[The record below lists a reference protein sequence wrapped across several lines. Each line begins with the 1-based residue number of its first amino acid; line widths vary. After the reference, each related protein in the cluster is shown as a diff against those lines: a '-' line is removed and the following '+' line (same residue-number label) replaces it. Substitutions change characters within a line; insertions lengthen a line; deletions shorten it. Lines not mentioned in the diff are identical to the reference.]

1 MARSLNVQIVR
12 TMCVVAIVDFVIMVL
27 TAVILVYMVEWL
39 EEWLQVELH
48 ELYEWFYLIISISF
62 GLIPGVVVGWRLAH
76 KIMLPLKSV
85 ATAVRSIAS
94 GDFSARAIAA
104 QSSFFEAEALIVD
117 FNAMAARLERAEEE
131 LKYSNS
137 ATAHELRTPLTVL
150 LGSLQGLSDGV
161 VEPSSELY
169 ERLICQVTD
178 LTGMVEDLR
187 TFDLANA
194 GALEIDLQEVDLT
207 VEAEVVISSME
218 QKLVSAGIKI
228 EREFGRAV
236 VVADPRRMRQALLA
250 LLDNACRY
258 APGSTVVVQT
268 FTAENR
274 AGMRCSDTGPGMQLD
289 AQARAFD
296 RFWRGGDARACTS
309 GGSGLGLSIVKA
321 IARLHHGDAT
331 IVSTGKVGFA
341 LEVWVPLAQHRPEGG
356 DGANPGAA
364 FGSATI
370 AASKMAAI
378 GSGVAG
384 PRGGFTATAVADFSR
399 CDRSLL
405 Y

>member
-1 MARSLNVQIVR
+1 MARSLNAQIIR
-12 TMCVVAIVDFVIMVL
+12 TICVLTLVDFV
-27 TAVILVYMVEWL
+27 TVILSTVLLVLMVEWL
-39 EEWLQVELH
+39 EMEPGDISDT
-48 ELYEWFYLIISISF
+48 YASYFYIILFLI
-62 GLIPGVVVGWRLAH
+62 GLIPSVVVGWRLAH
-76 KIMLPLKSV
+76 KIMRPLKAV

-94 GDFSARAIAA
+94 GDFSARAKATH
-104 QSSFFEAEALIVD
+104 SSFSEAEALIVD

-161 VEPSSELY
+161 VEPSSQLY
-169 ERLICQVTD
+169 ELLICQVKD

-194 GALEIDLQEVDLT
+194 GTLEIDLEEVDLT
-207 VEAEVVISSME
+207 MEAEVVISSME
-218 QKLVSAGIKI
+218 QKLASAGITI

-236 VVADPRRMRQALLA
+236 VLADPRRMRQVLLA

-258 APGSTVVVQT
+258 APGCTVVVQT

-274 AGMRCSDTGPGMQLD
+274 AGMRCSDTGPGMPLD

-296 RFWRGGDARACTS
+296 RFWRGGDSRARTC
-309 GGSGLGLSIVKA
+309 GGSGLGLSIVRA

-331 IVSTGKVGFA
+331 IIDTDSEGGLA
-341 LEVWVPLAQHRPEGG
+341 LEVWVPLVQHPFEDG
-356 DGANPGAA
+356 DGANLGAA
-364 FGSATI
+364 FRS
-370 AASKMAAI
+370 
-378 GSGVAG
+378 GSGVAS
-384 PRGGFTATAVADFSR
+384 RAVASLVTAVADFSR

>member
-1 MARSLNVQIVR
+1 MARSLNAQIIR
-12 TMCVVAIVDFVIMVL
+12 TICVLTMVDFV
-27 TAVILVYMVEWL
+27 TVILSTVLLVLVVEWL
-39 EEWLQVELH
+39 EMEPGDISDT
-48 ELYEWFYLIISISF
+48 YASYFYIILFLI

-76 KIMLPLKSV
+76 KIMRPLKAV

-94 GDFSARAIAA
+94 GDFSARAKATH
-104 QSSFFEAEALIVD
+104 SSFSEAEALIVD

-150 LGSLQGLSDGV
+150 LGSLQGLSEGV
-161 VEPSSELY
+161 IEPSSELY
-169 ERLICQVTD
+169 ELLICQVKD

-194 GALEIDLQEVDLT
+194 GTLEIDLEEVDLT
-207 VEAEVVISSME
+207 MEAEVVISSME
-218 QKLVSAGIKI
+218 QKLASAGITI

-236 VVADPRRMRQALLA
+236 VLADPRRMRQVLLA

-274 AGMRCSDTGPGMQLD
+274 AGMRCLDTGPGMPLD

-296 RFWRGGDARACTS
+296 RFWRGGDSRARTC
-309 GGSGLGLSIVKA
+309 GGSGLGLSIVRA

-331 IVSTGKVGFA
+331 IIDTDSEGGLA
-341 LEVWVPLAQHRPEGG
+341 LEVWVSLVQHPFEDG
-356 DGANPGAA
+356 DGANLVPPSGADRERP
-364 FGSATI
+364 
-370 AASKMAAI
+370 AA
-378 GSGVAG
+378 
-384 PRGGFTATAVADFSR
+384 RR
-399 CDRSLL
+399 LHL
-405 Y
+405 

>member
-1 MARSLNVQIVR
+1 MARNLNRQIILAMFVLII
-12 TMCVVAIVDFVIMVL
+12 VASFTHFL
-27 TAVILVYMVEWL
+27 SFQLLILVVEWSL
-39 EEWLQVELH
+39 VELH
-48 ELYEWFYLIISISF
+48 EEYKWFYSITILST

-76 KIMLPLKSV
+76 KIMRPLKAV

-94 GDFSARAIAA
+94 GDFSARAKATH
-104 QSSFFEAEALIVD
+104 SSFSEAEALIVD

-150 LGSLQGLSDGV
+150 LGSLQGLSEGV
-161 VEPSSELY
+161 VEPSSGLY
-169 ERLICQVTD
+169 ELLICQVKD
-178 LTGMVEDLR
+178 LTRIVEDLR

-194 GALEIDLQEVDLT
+194 GTLEIELEEVDLT

-218 QKLVSAGIKI
+218 QEFVTAGITI

-236 VVADPRRMRQALLA
+236 VLADPRRMRQVLLA

-274 AGMRCSDTGPGMQLD
+274 AGMRCLDTGPGMPLD

-296 RFWRGGDARACTS
+296 RFWRGGDSRARTC
-309 GGSGLGLSIVKA
+309 GGSGLGLSIVRA

-331 IVSTGKVGFA
+331 IIDSDSEGGLA
-341 LEVWVPLAQHRPEGG
+341 LEVWVPLVQHPFEDG
-356 DGANPGAA
+356 DGANLGAA
-364 FGSATI
+364 FRS
-370 AASKMAAI
+370 
-378 GSGVAG
+378 GSGVAS
-384 PRGGFTATAVADFSR
+384 RAEASLVTAVADFSR

>member
-1 MARSLNVQIVR
+1 MARSLNTQIIRIMFVL
-12 TMCVVAIVDFVIMVL
+12 TVVDFVTMILSSVFVVFLFDWFQADLHVEYAWGAYFIAFAIGL
-27 TAVILVYMVEWL
+27 T
-39 EEWLQVELH
+39 
-48 ELYEWFYLIISISF
+48 
-62 GLIPGVVVGWRLAH
+62 PGVVVGWRLAH
-76 KIMLPLKSV
+76 KIMRPLNSI

-94 GDFSARAIAA
+94 GDFSVRAKTT
-104 QSSFFEAEALIVD
+104 QSSFSEAEALIGD

-137 ATAHELRTPLTVL
+137 ATSHELRTPLTVL
-150 LGSLQGLSDGV
+150 LGSLQGLADGV

-169 ERLICQVTD
+169 ELLICQVTD
-178 LTGMVEDLR
+178 MTGMVEDLR

-194 GALEIDLQEVDLT
+194 GTLEIDFEEVDLT

-218 QKLVSAGIKI
+218 QKLVTAGITI
-228 EREFGRAV
+228 EREFVRAV
-236 VVADPRRMRQALLA
+236 VLADPRRMRQVLLA

-274 AGMRCSDTGPGMQLD
+274 AGMRCLDTGPGMPLD

-296 RFWRGGDARACTS
+296 RFWRGDNARACTS
-309 GGSGLGLSIVKA
+309 GGSGLGLSIVRA

-331 IVSTGKVGFA
+331 IDSNSKVGLA
-341 LEVWVPLAQHRPEGG
+341 LEVWVPLAQHLPEDG
-356 DGANPGAA
+356 DGANPDAA

>member
-1 MARSLNVQIVR
+1 MARSLNVQIIR
-12 TMCVVAIVDFVIMVL
+12 TMCVVAIVDFITMVL
-27 TAVILVYMVEWL
+27 AAVLMIFMA
-39 EEWLQVELH
+39 EWLQEWLQAELNDM
-48 ELYEWFYLIISISF
+48 YEWFYLIISISV

-76 KIMLPLKSV
+76 KIMRPLKSV

-94 GDFSARAIAA
+94 GDFSARAKAT
-104 QSSFFEAEALIVD
+104 QSSFSEAEALIVD

-131 LKYSNS
+131 LKYSSS

-150 LGSLQGLSDGV
+150 LASLQGLSDGV

-169 ERLICQVTD
+169 ELLICQVTD

-194 GALEIDLQEVDLT
+194 GTLEIDLQEVDLT

-218 QKLVSAGIKI
+218 QKLVSAGITI

-236 VVADPRRMRQALLA
+236 VLADPRRMRQVLLA

-274 AGMRCSDTGPGMQLD
+274 AGMRCLDTGPGMPLD

-296 RFWRGGDARACTS
+296 RFWRGGGSQARTG

-331 IVSTGKVGFA
+331 IVNNSKVVGFA
-341 LEVWVPLAQHRPEGG
+341 LEVWVPLAQHLPEL
-356 DGANPGAA
+356 ARE
-364 FGSATI
+364 I
-370 AASKMAAI
+370 
-378 GSGVAG
+378 
-384 PRGGFTATAVADFSR
+384 
-399 CDRSLL
+399 
-405 Y
+405 